1 MIRCS
6 WQRSLDDAA
15 GVEATALEVA
25 ENKLAS
31 YPVDSDSDANL
42 DLLIWNDREV
52 LSDAAV
58 EETAEDSEPK
68 SAAEEEDIL
77 YAWRWILDILFF
89 RNNQVVW

>member
-1 MIRCS
+1 M
-6 WQRSLDDAA
+6 
-15 GVEATALEVA
+15 EAL
-25 ENKLAS
+25 
-31 YPVDSDSDANL
+31 
-42 DLLIWNDREV
+42 DREV

-89 RNNQVVW
+89 RNNVVVW